1 MRKNSSIIE
10 IPQNHNNSVFKTFRI
25 LSVFSQEKDQLTLA
39 EISKETGIN
48 KTTAYRF
55 LKSLTEIGVVYKN
68 SHKNT
73 YQLGIVLYELGNK
86 VNLKSN
92 LIDLSHP
99 LLLKLVKEID
109 ITVHLA
115 TLDNFEVL
123 YLDKIKSKKTLQMST
138 FIGARAPAY
147 CTALGKS
154 ILAFLKEDE
163 LKHYLTSC
171 SFKKRTKNTLG
182 NKDGLIKQLQIIRK
196 KGYAIDKEEFEEG
209 LYCLAVPVFDS
220 NEYPIASISISGTP
234 LEISNSKIIVLQK
247 RLKNTANK
255 ITNILEI
262 LKINKFARS
271 KLNSRREL

>member
-1 MRKNSSIIE
+1 MRNSSSKIE
-10 IPQNHNNSVFKTFRI
+10 ILQKYNNSVFKTFAI
-25 LSVFSQEKDQLTLA
+25 LSLFSQEKDQLTLT

-48 KTTAYRF
+48 KTTVYRF
-55 LKSLTEIGVVYKN
+55 LKSLTEIGIVHKN
-68 SHKNT
+68 IHKNT
-73 YQLGIVLYELGNK
+73 YQLGIALYELGNK

-99 LLLKLVKEID
+99 LLLELVKEID

-138 FIGARAPAY
+138 FIGARVPAY

-154 ILAFLKEDE
+154 ILAFIKEDE
-163 LKHYLTSC
+163 LKYYLASC
-171 SFKKRTKNTLG
+171 SFKKRTKNTLD
-182 NKDGLIKQLQIIRK
+182 NEDDLIKQLQIIRK

-209 LYCLAVPVFDS
+209 LYCLAAPVFDP
-220 NEYPIASISISGTP
+220 NVYPIAPISISGTP
-234 LEISNSKIIVLQK
+234 LEISNSKISVLQK

-262 LKINKFARS
+262 NKFSRS
-271 KLNSRREL
+271 KLNKKGDI